1 MVAQVC
7 GLKAGDFI
15 HVIGDA
21 HVYLNHV
28 EPLRKQLTRTP
39 RSFPLLHIDPSV
51 TDIDGFEY
59 SHFTLEG
66 YKPHKSIK
74 MKMAV

>member
-1 MVAQVC
+1 MIWNAQV
-7 GLKAGDFI
+7 GDFV

-21 HVYLNHV
+21 HVYLNHIK
-28 EPLRKQLTRTP
+28 PLKQQLCRKPRPFPTLT
-39 RSFPLLHIDPSV
+39 IDPSL
-51 TDIDGFEY
+51 TDIDGFTYE
-59 SHFTLEG
+59 HFTVRG